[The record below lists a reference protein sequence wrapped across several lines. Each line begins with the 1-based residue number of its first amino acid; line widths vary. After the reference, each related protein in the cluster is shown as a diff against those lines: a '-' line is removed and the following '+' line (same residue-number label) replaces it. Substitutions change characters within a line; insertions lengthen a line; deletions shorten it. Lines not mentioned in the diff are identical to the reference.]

1 MNYPPDSGRK
11 NEKASHALSQFI
23 KSNKIIFI
31 VCLIVAIGLIT
42 DASLARTSDLISP
55 NLSRNSATMAL
66 FTLISAVYFVGQFM
80 ILGFV
85 RYKSKETRS
94 QTNMPF
100 YRNYKVTMT
109 VQIALSIILLLV
121 ILQLVALSYYFIL
134 ALIAATTISYS
145 LAIAMLILLMKSF
158 FSWFKTSNNF
168 VILAYCI
175 SAATIAIHLGF
186 TLFFAATSLIDV
198 PAEVRT
204 AISRTPFFM
213 PGSIKFILDSIR
225 SLTSI
230 FSFSILWGATVML
243 LHHYSQKVGRIK
255 YWILVALPLVYFLS
269 QFPTLFLGIFDP
281 IIKED
286 PFFYG
291 SLLTFIFTLSKPAG
305 GILFG
310 IAFWTISRNI
320 PRTIVRDYLMISA
333 LGFVLLFA
341 SDQAIVLI
349 QLPYPPFGLAAVS
362 FMGLSAY
369 LIFIGIYY
377 SAISLSHDDRIRH
390 EIRKFAMHEAKLLD
404 SIGSA
409 QLEKDIA
416 EKVRAI
422 SQSQDFAS
430 QKSGVPPS
438 IDEDHIR
445 KYLEDVL
452 GEMEAIKK
460 KKKSSYDFK

>member
-1 MNYPPDSGRK
+1 MNSPPGSGGK
-11 NEKASHALSQFI
+11 NKKASLDLSHSI
-23 KSNKIIFI
+23 LSNKIIFI
-31 VCLIVAIGLIT
+31 VCLIVAIAFIT
-42 DASLARTSDLISP
+42 DASLARTSELLSP
-55 NLSRNSATMAL
+55 NLSRNSGIMAV
-66 FTLISAVYFVGQFM
+66 FTLISVAYFVGQFM

-85 RYKSKETRS
+85 RYKSKEIHSRA
-94 QTNMPF
+94 NMKF
-100 YRNYKVTMT
+100 YSSYKVTMT
-109 VQIALSIILLLV
+109 VQIALSIILLSV
-121 ILQLVALSYYFIL
+121 ILQLVAVSYYFIM

-145 LAIAMLILLMKSF
+145 LAIAMMVLLMNSF
-158 FSWFKTSNNF
+158 FSWFRTSKNF
-168 VILAYCI
+168 VILAYGI

-186 TLFFAATSLIDV
+186 TLFFAATALLDV
-198 PAEVRT
+198 PAEART

-213 PGSIKFILDSIR
+213 PGSIKFILDNIR

-230 FSFSILWGATVML
+230 LSFSILWGATVLL

-255 YWILVALPLVYFLS
+255 YWIIVTLPLVYFLS
-269 QFPTLFLGIFDP
+269 QFPTLFLKVFDP
-281 IIKED
+281 VIKEN

-320 PRTIVRDYLMISA
+320 PRTIVREYLMISA

-341 SDQAIVLI
+341 SDQALVLI

-362 FMGLSAY
+362 FMGLAAY

-377 SAISLSHDDRIRH
+377 SAISLSYDDRVRH
-390 EIRKFAMHEAKLLD
+390 EIKKFAMQESKLLD

-416 EKVRAI
+416 EKVTAI
-422 SQSQDFAS
+422 TQSQDFAG

-438 IDEDHIR
+438 IDEADIR

-452 GEMEAIKK
+452 REMEAVRKEGK
-460 KKKSSYDFK
+460 E

>member
-1 MNYPPDSGRK
+1 MNSPPDSGGK
-11 NEKASHALSQFI
+11 NEKASLDLSHFI
-23 KSNKIIFI
+23 LSNRIIFI
-31 VCLIVAIGLIT
+31 VCLIVAVALVT
-42 DASLARTSDLISP
+42 DASLARTSELLSP
-55 NLSRNSATMAL
+55 NLSRNSGIMAV
-66 FTLISAVYFVGQFM
+66 FTLISVAYFVGQVM

-85 RYKSKETRS
+85 RYKNKEIHSRP
-94 QTNMPF
+94 NMQF
-100 YRNYKVTMT
+100 YTSYKITMA
-109 VQIALSIILLLV
+109 VQIALSMILLFV
-121 ILQLVALSYYFIL
+121 ILQLVAVSYYFIM
-134 ALIAATTISYS
+134 ALIAATAISYS
-145 LAIAMLILLMKSF
+145 LAIAMMVLLMKSF
-158 FSWFKTSNNF
+158 LSWFRTSKNF
-168 VILAYCI
+168 IILAYGI

-186 TLFFAATSLIDV
+186 TLFFAATALLDV

-204 AISRTPFFM
+204 AISRPPFFM
-213 PGSIKFILDSIR
+213 PGSFKFILDNIR

-230 FSFSILWGATVML
+230 LSFSILWGATVLL
-243 LHHYSQKVGRIK
+243 LHHYSEKVGRIK
-255 YWILVALPLVYFLS
+255 YWIVVTLPLVYFLS
-269 QFPTLFLGIFDP
+269 QFPTLFLKVFDP
-281 IIKED
+281 IIKEN

-310 IAFWTISRNI
+310 IAFWTTSRNI

-333 LGFVLLFA
+333 LGFLLLFS

-369 LIFIGIYY
+369 LIFVGIYY
-377 SAISLSHDDRIRH
+377 SAISLSHDDRIRR
-390 EIRKFAMHEAKLLD
+390 EIKKFAMQESKLLD

-416 EKVRAI
+416 EKVTAI
-422 SQSQDFAS
+422 TQSQDFAR

-438 IDEDHIR
+438 IDEDDIR

-452 GEMEAIKK
+452 HEMKAVRKEDKG
-460 KKKSSYDFK
+460 